1 MAIGAHDAIDVLLV
15 KKYASLKVD
24 NPEIQSSMVNP
35 DKMYEAMNDYAQMHM
50 TMINMQHTL
59 RDTCMKAISQNIQ
72 YFKSRNLKKRVPPP
86 RPAQAA
92 TNPVNKPAAQPAT

>member
-1 MAIGAHDAIDVLLV
+1 MAVGPQDAIDVLLV

-50 TMINMQHTL
+50 AMINMQHSL
-59 RDTCMKAISQNIQ
+59 RDTCIKAISQNIH
-72 YFKSRNLKKRVPPP
+72 YFKSRNLKKRSVEA
-86 RPAQAA
+86 RPKAAA
-92 TNPVNKPAAQPAT
+92 TNPAN